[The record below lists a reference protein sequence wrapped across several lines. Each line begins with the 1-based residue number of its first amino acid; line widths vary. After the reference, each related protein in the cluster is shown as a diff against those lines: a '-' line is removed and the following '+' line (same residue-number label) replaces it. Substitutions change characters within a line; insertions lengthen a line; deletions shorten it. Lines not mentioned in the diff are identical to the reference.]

1 METGGCLSSVII
13 ANFQIHQM
21 LKTKKIYIV
30 LYQYQ

>member
-21 LKTKKIYIV
+21 LKMKKIYII
-30 LYQYQ
+30 LFSYQ